1 MCHDIASS
9 HFASTGKNTVNPW
22 RLLDNTSFDDNAEGA
37 FDEWCHL
44 KCHANNPPAEHTY
57 NVAQGKTFST
67 KDDWDTHGTSAP
79 AVDTGITD
87 IPPATMPLEPFLTKK
102 GYNQAGAT
110 GSERFLCITCHDPHG
125 IGDNTAVP
133 RTFNGVI
140 DNDAIG
146 NDNVNMLRHE
156 YMMGTGSILCKKCHI

>member
-9 HFASTGKNTVNPW
+9 HFASG
-22 RLLDNTSFDDNAEGA
+22 NTSNPCRLRTTTSFSNNTTGA

-44 KCHANNPPAEHTY
+44 KCHANTPPAEHTY
-57 NVAQGKTFST
+57 NVAGGETFSA
-67 KDDWDTHGTSAP
+67 KDAWDTHRTSAP

-87 IPPATMPLEPFLTKK
+87 IPPATMPLEPFLTDN

-125 IGDNTAVP
+125 IGNVAAVP

-140 DNDAIG
+140 DNDVIG
-146 NDNVNMLRHE
+146 DDNVNMLRHK
-156 YMMGTGSILCKKCHI
+156 YTAGTGSILCKYCHI